1 MKAQDGGKSYDVMI
15 IGSLGVNPG
24 FRLVNNPEIPN
35 QAEEYARA
43 FKVSR
48 ALPCD
53 VPLGDHGA
61 QYNMQEKYAKLK
73 PGAPNPFID
82 KANCNLETD
91 VQEAMFKATLA
102 EQQAAAKTQ

>member
-1 MKAQDGGKSYDVMI
+1 VVFHCSLRAQGNLTPAIADQFTRSYRV
-15 IGSLGVNPG
+15 V
-24 FRLVNNPEIPN
+24 RT
-35 QAEEYARA
+35 
-43 FKVSR
+43 
-48 ALPCD
+48 LPCD

-73 PGAPNPFID
+73 PGAPNPFVD

-102 EQQAAAKTQ
+102 EQQAAKTQ